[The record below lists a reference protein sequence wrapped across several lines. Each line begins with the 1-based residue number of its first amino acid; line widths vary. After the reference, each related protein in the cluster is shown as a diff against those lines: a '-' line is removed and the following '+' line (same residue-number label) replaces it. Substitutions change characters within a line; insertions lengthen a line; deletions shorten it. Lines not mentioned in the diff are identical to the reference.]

1 MNKNFFSILQDKCK
15 DFGLSEKA
23 IEDLAKAGSEGITDE
38 TSDEDIRKKAD
49 SLVPYAKLMQAEV
62 TRKAQKVEPQPK
74 PAVAQQTQTQN
85 GGGDGNNGGDSIPE
99 WFKKYK
105 AETDTSLEALKQENA
120 TLKAER
126 AKAGRASEITS
137 MAKSLGIPEFLMK
150 RISLAD
156 DADIEKELTEY
167 KQELVTNKLMP
178 AEQADLRS
186 SSDEAAKDE
195 AEAWAKAL
203 P

>member
-1 MNKNFFSILQDKCK
+1 MNKKFFSILQDKCK

-23 IEDLAKAGSEGITDE
+23 IEDLAKAGSEGITDD
-38 TSDEDIRKKAD
+38 TSDEDIQKKAD

-62 TRKAQKVEPQPK
+62 TRKAQKVEPQLK
-74 PAVAQQTQTQN
+74 QAAQQQQQQT
-85 GGGDGNNGGDSIPE
+85 GGGSDDNNGEVIPE
-99 WFKKYK
+99 WFRKYK
-105 AETDTSLEALKQENA
+105 AETDSSLEALKKENT

-126 AKAGRASEITS
+126 AKADRASEITS
-137 MAKSLGIPEFLMK
+137 KAKSLGIPDFLMK

-186 SSDEAAKDE
+186 SSDQAAKDE
-195 AEAWAKAL
+195 AEAWANAL